1 MKKTLGLA
9 ALAALMIT
17 TGWASTNA
25 YVEGGERLTDIGG
38 FQIAAMSFTVKGAII
53 VTHLGFCGLAI
64 NDYSDTPNVYLHNV
78 DENKTIAT
86 CSWPAGVAQ
95 SGVWTYKECGGIT
108 LYPGTNYQVSAP
120 LWWRAVYSN
129 DQSFTFGSSINTNDV
144 KWYRQD
150 GASGWYDGRI
160 ATTRTDN
167 PNTAMNF
174 IYVPEPGMFVA
185 LSVLS
190 LFGFRRIARGA

>member
-1 MKKTLGLA
+1 MKKTLCLA
-9 ALAALMIT
+9 ALAALMIN

-38 FQIAAMSFTVKGAII
+38 FQIAAMSFTVKSAII
-53 VTHLGFCGLAI
+53 VTHLGFCGLAL
-64 NDYSDTPNVYLHNV
+64 SGGDTPNVYLHNV
-78 DENKTIAT
+78 DASTTIAS
-86 CSWPAGVAQ
+86 CSWAAGVAQ
-95 SGVWTYKECGGIT
+95 SGVWTYKECGSIT

-129 DQSFTFGSSINTNDV
+129 DQSFTFGSSINTNEV
-144 KWYRQD
+144 TWYRQD

-174 IYVPEPGMFVA
+174 IYVPEPGMFVVM
-185 LSVLS
+185 SVLS
-190 LFGFRRIARGA
+190 LCGFRRIARGA